1 MCNFFTTTV
10 SKRHNRLAQVIG
22 PMHGKTVKKSTVDAA
37 WKSAFPALAN
47 DTQWIILSDHCI
59 NHTNKGACKSAK
71 TELALFERVARGEY
85 RVL

>member
-1 MCNFFTTTV
+1 M
-10 SKRHNRLAQVIG
+10 R
-22 PMHGKTVKKSTVDAA
+22 GKTVKKAIIDAA

-59 NHTNKGACKSAK
+59 NHTNKGACKCAK

-85 RVL
+85 LVL